1 MNNIYTWDNDTEVVK
16 NNQVVPDDE
25 TDLDDIDFEADVD
38 DGNEDVQDSKE
49 DTLDESDLVDE
60 VIQDPSQDYDISDD
74 DIVVVME
81 DGSYVVI
88 PYSVFSTLLQD
99 EDFSEKLDEGFSD
112 ITSFQSIT
120 ESLLG

>member
-25 TDLDDIDFEADVD
+25 TDLDDIDFKADIEGD
-38 DGNEDVQDSKE
+38 NEDVQDSKE
-49 DTLDESDLVDE
+49 DTLDEGDSGDE

>member
-16 NNQVVPDDE
+16 NNQVAPDDE